1 LPTTTNINKLENI
14 DCRNDGG
21 IVIAPPTKYKLLNGE
36 KVKYEYLGGTIEE
49 IPAKLLKQLLPKKKK
64 EKQEFVNEIKHNE
77 IIKLLDLLTTDRSDN
92 YDDWVRVGIIIC
104 NELGE
109 EGRELWH
116 TFSKLSDKYDEDE
129 CNKKYDSFKGDKDN
143 KLTIATLKM
152 MAKEDSPEEY
162 AKLYKCDEDDILKVI
177 NGIGEEKLISDYII
191 NKYLKDNFKCVSDKP
206 TFYYFD
212 GNKWSKDNN
221 NKVFHIL
228 SNDLEKDYYKVWN
241 ENQEDKD
248 LVKKITILIKKLNGK
263 TTYIDGIID
272 WIAKKLY
279 EPEFYDIC
287 DQNINLIG
295 FNNGVYD
302 TQLKEFRNGKPS
314 DYITKSAGYDF
325 PTSPTN
331 YKNDIEDFLKKLYP
345 NESIRQYTLQ
355 MLANSLYGGK
365 FEDIVLTHTGRGQN
379 GKSILQQLIKD
390 TFGEYFFEIPSVYLT
405 KQNKMEAGK
414 AESLWTNLNGVRIAT
429 SNEPSDGQKM
439 NDSLIKIIGSKE
451 GIKYR
456 TLYSNIIQNLKIQFQ
471 LHIFCNNKIEYDAKD
486 GGLKR
491 RLKVVDYNSKFVK
504 EQDYNEKNEKNNI
517 YLADYK
523 LSEKVN
529 NWKSDFMLMLIH
541 LYDPNYIYI
550 EPEEI
555 VKSSNKYADDNDDI
569 KKFVND
575 YFEMT
580 NNPKDYLLLKNLKAL
595 YQSNK
600 EFDQS
605 KLKNL
610 KEHLEREFN
619 SDFKEKGKVK
629 INNKFVDVRS
639 IIYGWKLISN
649 EDEEEE
655 KSNLDI

>member
-1 LPTTTNINKLENI
+1 
-14 DCRNDGG
+14 
-21 IVIAPPTKYKLLNGE
+21 
-36 KVKYEYLGGTIEE
+36 
-49 IPAKLLKQLLPKKKK
+49 
-64 EKQEFVNEIKHNE
+64 
-77 IIKLLDLLTTDRSDN
+77 
-92 YDDWVRVGIIIC
+92 
-104 NELGE
+104 
-109 EGRELWH
+109 
-116 TFSKLSDKYDEDE
+116 
-129 CNKKYDSFKGDKDN
+129 
-143 KLTIATLKM
+143 M
-152 MAKEDSPEEY
+152 
-162 AKLYKCDEDDILKVI
+162 
-177 NGIGEEKLISDYII
+177 
-191 NKYLKDNFKCVSDKP
+191 
-206 TFYYFD
+206 
-212 GNKWSKDNN
+212 
-221 NKVFHIL
+221 
-228 SNDLEKDYYKVWN
+228 
-241 ENQEDKD
+241 
-248 LVKKITILIKKLNGK
+248 
-263 TTYIDGIID
+263 
-272 WIAKKLY
+272 
-279 EPEFYDIC
+279 
-287 DQNINLIG
+287 
-295 FNNGVYD
+295 
-302 TQLKEFRNGKPS
+302 
-314 DYITKSAGYDF
+314 
-325 PTSPTN
+325 
-331 YKNDIEDFLKKLYP
+331 YP

-355 MLANSLYGGK
+355 MLSNSLYGGK

-390 TFGEYFFEIPSVYLT
+390 TFGEYFFEIPSCYLT

-456 TLYSNIIQNLKIQFQ
+456 TLYSGIMRDLKIQFQ

-523 LSEKVN
+523 LSGKVK

-541 LYDPNYIYI
+541 LYDPNYIYF
-550 EPEEI
+550 EPEDI

-600 EFDQS
+600 ELDQS

-619 SDFKEKGKVK
+619 SDFKEKAKVK
-629 INNKFVDVRS
+629 INNKYVDVRS

-649 EDEEEE
+649 EDEDEEEE